1 MNTKTKNNLRE
12 LAHNLYSYLAN
23 HVGIFAI
30 TLVVLLAN
38 LFIARANASYV
49 ANLNYLEPSSASVA
63 LENIDKFTPNI
74 SENAQDVKSTL
85 AIAESE
91 EYVKQSES
99 LTTEGTKLEQEYVV
113 QKGDTMTTIAQKFNL
128 HVATILDRNNIDVNS
143 VESLKTGQTL
153 IIPSKDTSDSQDWL
167 AQLNAKKEQ
176 ERKLAEQKRQQ
187 QLAAARAVATRNS
200 ASSRTATSTKGAK
213 LAEYSGNNSYPYGW
227 CTWYAASRRSVPG
240 NWGNA
245 GSWLRSAQ
253 NSGYATGSEPQ
264 SGAIIVTN
272 ESWVG
277 HVGYVESV
285 NGDQVTISE
294 MNYRGWGVVSSRTI
308 NAGSGAIK
316 GYIY

>member
-1 MNTKTKNNLRE
+1 MS
-12 LAHNLYSYLAN
+12 YSYLKN

-38 LFIARANASYV
+38 VFIARANASYV
-49 ANLNYLEPSSASVA
+49 ANLNYLEPATTGKVI
-63 LENIDKFTPNI
+63 EVVDKFTPNI
-74 SENAQDVKSTL
+74 QEDAQDVKSTL
-85 AIAESE
+85 AINESE
-91 EYVKQSES
+91 EYIKQNGS
-99 LTTEGTKLEQEYVV
+99 LATEGTKLEQEYIV

-128 HVATILDRNNIDVNS
+128 HVATILDRNKIDAGS
-143 VESLKTGQTL
+143 VESLKTGQKL
-153 IIPSKDTSDSQDWL
+153 VIPSQDTSDSQDWL
-167 AQLNAKKEQ
+167 AQLNAKKEE
-176 ERKLAEQKRQQ
+176 ERKLAEKKRQQ
-187 QLAAARAVATRNS
+187 QLAAARSVATRS
-200 ASSRTATSTKGAK
+200 SSSSRSSFSTSGAK
-213 LAEYSGNNSYPYGW
+213 LSEYSGNNSYPYGW

-253 NSGYATGSEPQ
+253 SAGYATGSAPQ
-264 SGAIIVTN
+264 AGAIIVTN

-308 NAGSGAIK
+308 NAGSGAVK